1 VNIHNDLTAVILAG
15 GRGHRMNDLD
25 KGLLL
30 LDGRPLVRH
39 VVDAFSR
46 QVPRMLVNANR
57 NAAAYAALGFP
68 VFGDELE
75 GYQGP
80 LAGFLAGLN
89 RVETPDALFLPCDTP
104 FLKPVLVDRL
114 REARDAEQ
122 AEIAVAHDGRRLQSV
137 CAIVPVRLAASLR
150 AYLDAGDRKIDLW
163 YARHRVA
170 VVDFP
175 DEAEMFV
182 NVNTPNDLRALDG
195 TALD

>member
-1 VNIHNDLTAVILAG
+1 MTVHNDLTAVILAG
-15 GRGHRMNDLD
+15 GRGHRMNDRD

-46 QVPRMLVNANR
+46 SVPRILVNANR
-57 NAAAYAALGFP
+57 NAAAYAELGFP

-104 FLKPVLVDRL
+104 FLKPLLVDRL
-114 REARDAEQ
+114 LQARDAEQ
-122 AEIAVAHDGRRLQSV
+122 AEIAVAHDGRRLQPV
-137 CAIVPVRLAASLR
+137 CAIVPTRLAASLG

-163 YARHRVA
+163 YALHRVA
-170 VVDFP
+170 VVDFS

-182 NVNTPNDLRALDG
+182 NVNTPGDLQALGGKAFD
-195 TALD
+195 

>member
-1 VNIHNDLTAVILAG
+1 MKIHHDLTAVILAG
-15 GRGHRMNDLD
+15 GRGHRMDDRD

-57 NAAAYAALGFP
+57 NTAAYAELGFP

-122 AEIAVAHDGRRLQSV
+122 ADIAVAHDGRRLQPV
-137 CAIVPVRLAASLR
+137 CAIVPARLAASLCGFLER
-150 AYLDAGDRKIDLW
+150 GDRKIDLW
-163 YARHRVA
+163 YALHRVA
-170 VVDFP
+170 VVDFS
-175 DEAEMFV
+175 DKAGMFV
-182 NVNTPNDLRALDG
+182 NVNTPGDLRALGGKAFD
-195 TALD
+195 